1 MRDANEGAGTG
12 GRKKRMPGCNGRDRG
27 CNITLPEREQ
37 TSVWSFFAREF
48 EKFLK
53 GVKQMNRKLCAAPHA
68 GQRWQ
73 DIDFANVEK
82 CVKKLQMRIAKAAKE
97 EKWGKVKALQWT
109 LTHSYYAKVLAVKQV
124 TENLAHIAAV
134 LLVFSIAGGYNN

>member
-1 MRDANEGAGTG
+1 
-12 GRKKRMPGCNGRDRG
+12 
-27 CNITLPEREQ
+27 
-37 TSVWSFFAREF
+37 
-48 EKFLK
+48 
-53 GVKQMNRKLCAAPHA
+53 MNRKLCAAPHA